1 MIRTNEKTGLVEVM
15 KLKSDGYLT
24 AMKSVLE
31 NEAERLRK
39 FPTKYKK
46 RYDFVE
52 NAYAPVIITKTA
64 DDR

>member
-1 MIRTNEKTGLVEVM
+1 M

-52 NAYAPVIITKTA
+52 NSYAPVIITKTA